1 MVAKSLMLRL
11 TSMTGIMREMFQLY
25 TKRLTLG
32 DALSSCSRQLAGFLI
47 GSQNVYAG
55 ETLLL
60 EHISWKETWHA
71 MQLFLTGALQ
81 ESEASH

>member
-32 DALSSCSRQLAGFLI
+32 DRFK
-47 GSQNVYAG
+47 
-55 ETLLL
+55 LL
-60 EHISWKETWHA
+60 
-71 MQLFLTGALQ
+71 
-81 ESEASH
+81 